1 MNDFQ
6 QARIALGTRLR
17 EMRAEAGLSGRDL
30 AARLGWP
37 QSRVSKLETGRQTAT
52 AADLD
57 AWAEGT
63 GHPADAS
70 ELKGRL
76 LALETSIRSWK
87 RALAGGHRAVQE
99 ANVVQ
104 EQQAEHIRLFEAA
117 IIPGLFQISEYARA
131 VLTDVSERHGS
142 PRDIDAGVR
151 ARLKRQEILY
161 QPGHRVDA
169 LIWEPA
175 LLTVRCSP
183 DAMID
188 QLDRLIGFMDLGSVT
203 LGIVPLGAR
212 THFSP
217 KGGFWII
224 DDTLVVADTWSAEMW
239 LDAVDDLALYRKIF
253 QQLSDAA
260 VYGRGAQRLIARAR
274 AVIESP

>member
-6 QARIALGTRLR
+6 QARIALGARLR

-37 QSRVSKLETGRQTAT
+37 QSRISKLETGRQTAT
-52 AADLD
+52 AADLE
-57 AWAEGT
+57 AWAKGT
-63 GHPADAS
+63 GHPGDAG

-87 RALAGGHRAVQE
+87 RTLAGGHRAVQE

-104 EQQAEHIRLFEAA
+104 EQQAERIRLFESA
-117 IIPGLFQISEYARA
+117 IIPGLFQISDYARA

-142 PRDIDAGVR
+142 PRDVDAGVQ

-161 QPGHRVDA
+161 QPGHHVEA

-175 LLTVRCSP
+175 LMTVRCSI
-183 DAMID
+183 DAMTA
-188 QLDRLIGFMDLGSVT
+188 QLDRLIGFMDLSSVT
-203 LGIVPLGAR
+203 LGIVPLGVR
-212 THFSP
+212 TPFSP

-224 DDTLVVADTWSAEMW
+224 DDVLVVADTWSAEMW
-239 LDAVDDLALYRKIF
+239 LDAPDDLALYRTIF
-253 QQLSDAA
+253 QQLADAA
-260 VYGRGAQRLIARAR
+260 VYGRAAQRLIARAR
-274 AVIESP
+274 TVLEAP